1 MTVCIDKGLLLLF
14 CWKEMQTKGGRLLT
28 GLIHKWT
35 LIIGRIGL
43 VTLKLSAIMGVK
55 LFITESVIE
64 MKVAYDC
71 KRIWLYK

>member
-14 CWKEMQTKGGRLLT
+14 CWKEIQTEGGTLLK
-28 GLIHKWT
+28 GLIHNWT

-43 VTLKLSAIMGVK
+43 VTLILSAIMGVK

>member
-1 MTVCIDKGLLLLF
+1 
-14 CWKEMQTKGGRLLT
+14 MQTEGGRLLK

-35 LIIGRIGL
+35 LIIRRIGL

-55 LFITESVIE
+55 LFITESVVE

-71 KRIWLYK
+71 KWIWLYK